1 MLPEILRT
9 LTRRLPSQTATMGRT
24 VFQVTLYNF
33 RCDALSCGNAKTY
46 LKVNFAGGY
55 KNLQSETSE
64 DQIYNFG
71 MASSF
76 NFTTCVSCSPS

>member
-1 MLPEILRT
+1 
-9 LTRRLPSQTATMGRT
+9 MGRT

-76 NFTTCVSCSPS
+76 NFTTCVSCSRRV